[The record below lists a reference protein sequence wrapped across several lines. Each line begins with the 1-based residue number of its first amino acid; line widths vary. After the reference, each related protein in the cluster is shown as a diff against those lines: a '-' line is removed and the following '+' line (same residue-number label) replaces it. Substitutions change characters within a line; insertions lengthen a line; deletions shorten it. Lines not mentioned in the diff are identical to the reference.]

1 MRSDGLT
8 PVRKKVIYIGAAVV
22 SVVLFVTIAVVDPW
36 QIMGTSSLADSA
48 EQTTAAL
55 KSMDVGPA
63 YLRLEQVRSE
73 VTARFILT
81 CFDGHL
87 YLYAG
92 IVTSPEMSASIF
104 EKATWNYLEIDSDE
118 VLRGQGTNGAEV
130 ADSTIW
136 ITRPLDEG
144 QAAAL
149 KKAKMLGAWTE
160 DGGDFRWGAYMNID
174 NVRADVIEYV
184 EKCR

>member
-1 MRSDGLT
+1 M
-8 PVRKKVIYIGAAVV
+8 RKKAIYIGAAVFI
-22 SVVLFVTIAVVDPW
+22 VVFLVTIAVVDAW
-36 QIMGTSSLADSA
+36 QRMGKSSLADPA
-48 EQTTAAL
+48 EPTTAVL

-63 YLRLEQVRSE
+63 YLRLEQVRPE

-81 CFDGHL
+81 CFDGRL

-104 EKATWNYLEIDSDE
+104 EKTTWNYLEIDSDE

-144 QAAAL
+144 QTAAL

-160 DGGDFRWGAYMNID
+160 DGGDFRWGAFMSID
-174 NVRADVIEYV
+174 NVRDEVVEYV
-184 EKCR
+184 DRCR

>member
-1 MRSDGLT
+1 MGQRVLQRDRRCFFGT
-8 PVRKKVIYIGAAVV
+8 DIQPFFV
-22 SVVLFVTIAVVDPW
+22 SCPI
-36 QIMGTSSLADSA
+36 
-48 EQTTAAL
+48 
-55 KSMDVGPA
+55 
-63 YLRLEQVRSE
+63 
-73 VTARFILT
+73 
-81 CFDGHL
+81 
-87 YLYAG
+87 
-92 IVTSPEMSASIF
+92 
-104 EKATWNYLEIDSDE
+104 
-118 VLRGQGTNGAEV
+118 QGTNGAEV